1 MRELDGV
8 ETATALTVG
17 SLLAASW
24 VLRSDQAPTGHDF
37 EALNPEL
44 DLMLLAEHEEREPAY
59 LQLCHSLFDVPL
71 EPRDET
77 ARYLIAV
84 AAGCFYA
91 RKEGERWIEEQA
103 IRHARSGDPVVE
115 RARETLGMYGLRVC
129 HDEKNGPGYRQVAVA
144 TSTPA
149 RERLLERTGFARLAA
164 QGVTVKNTLS
174 QAPSAVAHG
183 STVRFAGIGPR
194 HCILRPLDFVVGVA
208 FGDDPEGV
216 AEAWRRADDFA

>member
-1 MRELDGV
+1 
-8 ETATALTVG
+8 
-17 SLLAASW
+17 
-24 VLRSDQAPTGHDF
+24 
-37 EALNPEL
+37 
-44 DLMLLAEHEEREPAY
+44 
-59 LQLCHSLFDVPL
+59 
-71 EPRDET
+71 
-77 ARYLIAV
+77 
-84 AAGCFYA
+84 
-91 RKEGERWIEEQA
+91 
-103 IRHARSGDPVVE
+103 
-115 RARETLGMYGLRVC
+115 MYGLRVY

-194 HCILRPLDFVVGVA
+194 HCILLPLDLVVGVA

-216 AEAWRRADDFA
+216 AEAWRQADDFA